1 MYSVVM
7 LMAMS
12 GAPETPALFGKRGG
26 CDGGGCH
33 GYAASCGGGDACGC
47 HGGGGRM
54 SRRDRRGCH
63 GGCHGGGGCCG
74 SSSGCGCSGYSSGC
88 GCSGYSSGCGCCGQM
103 ASSCGCCGTMSACGG
118 CAGCGGVMM
127 GAPPMQTSPPPA
139 MPPKDGKTGAP
150 TEAMIS
156 GTATI
161 VVTLPAD
168 ARLNIDGVATKQV
181 SGVRQFTTPELAA
194 GQTFFYTLTAE
205 VVRDGQTLTS
215 VQKVAVR
222 AGEQT
227 NVVLPT
233 EQFAQT
239 VAMK

>member
-1 MYSVVM
+1 
-7 LMAMS
+7 
-12 GAPETPALFGKRGG
+12 
-26 CDGGGCH
+26 
-33 GYAASCGGGDACGC
+33 
-47 HGGGGRM
+47 
-54 SRRDRRGCH
+54 
-63 GGCHGGGGCCG
+63 
-74 SSSGCGCSGYSSGC
+74 
-88 GCSGYSSGCGCCGQM
+88 
-103 ASSCGCCGTMSACGG
+103 
-118 CAGCGGVMM
+118 MM
-127 GAPPMQTSPPPA
+127 GAPPMQTPAPPA
-139 MPPKDGKTGAP
+139 MPPKAGAP
-150 TEAMIS
+150 TEAMIA
-156 GTATI
+156 GPATI

-215 VQKVAVR
+215 MQKVAVR

-227 NVVLPT
+227 NVVLPA